1 MMTKQSLFMQ
11 IGNGLTKSLLRSPLH
26 SVLSE
31 STLAVTLTGRITGR
45 TIVVPVNYVRQENTL
60 IIVSQKDRT
69 WWRNLIGGA
78 PVIVTLQGVQQEG
91 WADVFQEPTDVAA
104 GITPYVKKFPQAAK
118 YLHVRMD
125 DQGNPNTAD
134 LTSIAPSRVVI
145 KIKLS

>member
-1 MMTKQSLFMQ
+1 MTKQSLFMQ

-45 TIVVPVNYVRQENTL
+45 TIVVPVNYVRQDNTL
-60 IIVSQKDRT
+60 LIISQEDRT

-78 PVIVTLQGVQQEG
+78 PVVVTLQGTQREG

-104 GITPYVKKFPQAAK
+104 GFTQYVKKFPQAAK
-118 YLHVRMD
+118 YLHVRLD
-125 DQGNPNTAD
+125 DQGNPDAAD
-134 LTSIAPSRVVI
+134 ITNIASSRVVI

>member
-1 MMTKQSLFMQ
+1 MTRQSLFMQ
-11 IGNGLTKSLLRSPLH
+11 IGNGLTKTLLRSPLH

-60 IIVSQKDRT
+60 IIISQKDRI

-78 PVIVTLQGVQQEG
+78 PVLVTLQGVHREG
-91 WADVFQEPTDVAA
+91 WADVFQEPTDIAA
-104 GITPYVKKFPQAAK
+104 GFTLYVKNFPRAAK
-118 YLHVRMD
+118 YLHIRIN

-134 LTSIAPSRVVI
+134 LTSVAPSRVVI